1 MTHLTDAGVEKL
13 SGAGER
19 VDGLRGLRAVLRVE
33 RERVSSFERGVRAFA
48 PLSFTPGSL
57 IFLLATTQAS
67 GTPLLSRESF

>member
-33 RERVSSFERGVRAFA
+33 RESVSSFERG
-48 PLSFTPGSL
+48 
-57 IFLLATTQAS
+57 
-67 GTPLLSRESF
+67 